1 MPKPSIKRFLN
12 AQELEIGEMFASP
25 SWLTVLMSVMG
36 VPKYK
41 MLGAMTIDLSTG
53 LSTGSSLSTSQ
64 NKLFRRASK
73 HFQNFWF

>member
-1 MPKPSIKRFLN
+1 
-12 AQELEIGEMFASP
+12 
-25 SWLTVLMSVMG
+25 LTVLMSVMG

-64 NKLFRRASK
+64 QKLFRGLSK
-73 HFQNFWF
+73 HFQTIGSKLSA